1 MKRCVLSVAKR
12 NRSSSYAQEKDG
24 TIKEVKMIREEVAI
38 EDTLREVSSSMER
51 MVKNMD
57 SSICQVSNADFEDA
71 KGRNASDDIKAENSL
86 N

>member
-38 EDTLREVSSSMER
+38 EDTFARSIIINGANG
-51 MVKNMD
+51 KNMD
-57 SSICQVSNADFEDA
+57 SSICQVSMQILKMLKEEMLET
-71 KGRNASDDIKAENSL
+71 I
-86 N
+86 